1 MTRMDAWH
9 AIVSRWVSAAWPAG
23 RSLRRPAVLPIR
35 LIHLAPRLLPI
46 ADLGCLARCV
56 GALTVGAVI
65 ALGTASPAQARDKDK
80 VTLMLNWYTYGEHAP
95 FYLGIERGYFAAEN
109 IDLDIQEGRG
119 SAVTVQAVAAGSTTL
134 GYADVSTMM
143 KAAAKGAPVVTVG
156 VMLQKSPASVMG
168 FAEKNIVKPADI
180 KGRTVAMTPGDSLSQ
195 LWPVYLKANQLG
207 DADYKPVSGDA
218 TTKRNAVVNGR
229 ADLLLGNV
237 NDQKPI
243 IEEITGKPV
252 RALLFADSGVNP
264 VNGGI
269 IARKEM
275 LKSNPD
281 LLRRFLR
288 AASKS
293 VQAATQ
299 SPKDAVA
306 AMLKINPKAG
316 KPETLAKSWEA
327 TIALLRTASTQ
338 NLPALRFDP
347 KDMAATLDLM
357 VKYGGVDAAT
367 AGKAEDY
374 YSLEFVPK

>member
-1 MTRMDAWH
+1 MIRMEARRGGVPRRVSGARPMFLATITRMIGMVA
-9 AIVSRWVSAAWPAG
+9 
-23 RSLRRPAVLPIR
+23 
-35 LIHLAPRLLPI
+35 
-46 ADLGCLARCV
+46 
-56 GALTVGAVI
+56 TGAVI
-65 ALGTASPAQARDKDK
+65 AFGMASPAQARDK

-95 FYLGIERGYFAAEN
+95 FYLGVERGYFAAEN

-134 GYADVSTMM
+134 GYADVSTMI

-168 FAEKNIVKPADI
+168 FADKNIVKPSDI

-195 LWPVYLKANQLG
+195 LWPVYLKSNHLG
-207 DADYKPVSGDA
+207 DTDYKPVSGDA
-218 TTKRNAVVNGR
+218 ATKRNAVVNGR

-252 RALLFADSGVNP
+252 RALLFADAGVNP
-264 VNGGI
+264 LNGGI

-288 AASKS
+288 AAVKS

-299 SPKDAVA
+299 SPQDAVN
-306 AMLKINPKAG
+306 AMLKINSKAG

-327 TIALLRTASTQ
+327 TIPLLHTASTQ
-338 NLPALRFDP
+338 NLPPLRFDP

-357 VKYGGVDAAT
+357 VKYGGVDGAT

-374 YSLEFVPK
+374 YTLEFLPK

>member
-1 MTRMDAWH
+1 MIRMEARSAD
-9 AIVSRWVSAAWPAG
+9 VSRRVSTLSSVSG
-23 RSLRRPAVLPIR
+23 ERPKAVR
-35 LIHLAPRLLPI
+35 
-46 ADLGCLARCV
+46 LARPPGMARV
-56 GALTVGAVI
+56 VRAMATFAAGAAL
-65 ALGTASPAQARDKDK
+65 ALGMASAAQARDK

-95 FYLGIERGYFAAEN
+95 FYLGVERGYFAAEN

-134 GYADVSTMM
+134 GYADVSTMI

-195 LWPVYLKANQLG
+195 LWPVYLKANHLS
-207 DADYKPVSGDA
+207 DDDYKPVSGDA

-264 VNGGI
+264 LNGGI
-269 IARKEM
+269 IARKDM

-288 AASKS
+288 AATRS

-299 SPKDAVA
+299 SPQDAVN

-316 KPETLAKSWEA
+316 KPETLAKSWNA
-327 TIALLRTASTQ
+327 TIPLLHTASTQ
-338 NLPALRFDP
+338 NLPPLRFDP
-347 KDMAATLDLM
+347 RDMAATLDLM
-357 VKYGGVDAAT
+357 VRYGGVDAAT
-367 AGKAEDY
+367 AGKPEDY
-374 YSLEFVPK
+374 YSLEFLPK

>member
-1 MTRMDAWH
+1 MIRMEARRGGVPRRVSVAKPTSFARMTRALG
-9 AIVSRWVSAAWPAG
+9 AIVT
-23 RSLRRPAVLPIR
+23 
-35 LIHLAPRLLPI
+35 
-46 ADLGCLARCV
+46 
-56 GALTVGAVI
+56 GALI
-65 ALGTASPAQARDKDK
+65 ALGMFGMASPAQARDK

-95 FYLGIERGYFAAEN
+95 FYLGVERGYFAAEN

-119 SAVTVQAVAAGSTTL
+119 SAVTVQAVAAGSTTF
-134 GYADVSTMM
+134 GYADVSTMI
-143 KAAAKGAPVVTVG
+143 KAAAKGAPVLTIG

-168 FAEKNIVKPADI
+168 FAEKNIAKPADI

-195 LWPVYLKANQLG
+195 LWPVYLKANHLG

-218 TTKRNAVVNGR
+218 ATKRNAVVNGR

-252 RALLFADSGVNP
+252 RALLFADAGVNP
-264 VNGGI
+264 LNGGI

-275 LKSNPD
+275 VKSSPD

-288 AASKS
+288 AAAKS
-293 VQAATQ
+293 VQAAAQ
-299 SPKDAVA
+299 SPQDAVN

-316 KPETLAKSWEA
+316 KAETLAKSWDA
-327 TIALLRTASTQ
+327 TIPLLHTASTQ
-338 NLPALRFDP
+338 NLPPLRFDP

-357 VKYGGVDAAT
+357 VKYGGVDGAT

-374 YSLEFVPK
+374 YSLEFLPK